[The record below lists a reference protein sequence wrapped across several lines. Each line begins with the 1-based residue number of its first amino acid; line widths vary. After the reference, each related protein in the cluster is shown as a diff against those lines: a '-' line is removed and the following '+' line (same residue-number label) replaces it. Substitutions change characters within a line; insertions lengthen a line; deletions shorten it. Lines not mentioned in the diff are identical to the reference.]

1 MQLLLRWLVLAI
13 GVVLAA
19 KLVPGIHYTDGVT
32 LIVVVVLLS
41 FFNAILKPLLV
52 LFTLPFI
59 VMTLGL
65 GMILINA
72 LLFLFV
78 GTLVSGFYVEGFW
91 SAVGGSLIVS
101 FTNFILSRVLRA
113 SPRRPGPPAPPPPA
127 RRKDDGGDVIDI

>member
-19 KLVPGIHYTDGVT
+19 KIVPGIHYQDGMT

-59 VMTLGL
+59 VLTMGL

-78 GTLVSGFYVEGFW
+78 GELVKGFYVEGFW
-91 SAVGGSLIVS
+91 SAVGGALIVS
-101 FTNFILSRVLRA
+101 VTNFVLSMLLR
-113 SPRRPGPPAPPPPA
+113 STPRRPGPPSPPAPP
-127 RRKDDGGDVIDI
+127 RGKGGSGDAIDI